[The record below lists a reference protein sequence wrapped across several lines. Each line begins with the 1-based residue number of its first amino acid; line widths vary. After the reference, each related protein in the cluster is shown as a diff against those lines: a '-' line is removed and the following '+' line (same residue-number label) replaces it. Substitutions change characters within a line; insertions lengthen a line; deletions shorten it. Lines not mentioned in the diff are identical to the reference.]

1 MDRRTV
7 ICVSD
12 SIISPLGMN
21 SEENY
26 AAVYGGES
34 AVRRYDGMGKRGESV
49 VMSRLDR
56 EKIKAERERRGIG
69 EQYSFFEG
77 LCIMAA
83 LDACASAGIDASR
96 GSTLFVVSTT
106 KANVSMLGGAD
117 PDLPRSRVL
126 PGVAARAVSG
136 FFRNP
141 NAPLVVCNACIS
153 GVSAQIQALRA
164 LRSGRYDTAVV
175 VGADEQSEFIYSG
188 FLSFKALSDEP
199 CRPFDADR
207 KGLNP
212 GEAAAA
218 MVLKAVDKA
227 GSGDWTL
234 VAGASRN
241 DANHI
246 SGPSRT
252 GEGSYLVLKQMLRYC
267 SPDEL
272 AFINV
277 HGTATAYND
286 EMESIAIDR
295 AGLIDVPVTGLKGC
309 YGHTMGAAGLLESI
323 LAMRAVEHGC
333 VLATRGFSR
342 PGVSRPVN
350 VSASDRPTARRSF
363 IKLISGFGGSNAAL
377 LYRKEE
383 KI

>member
-7 ICVSD
+7 ICAAD
-12 SIISPLGMN
+12 CIISPLGMS

-26 AAVYGGES
+26 AAVHSGES
-34 AVRRYDGMGKRGESV
+34 AVRRYDGMGKRSESV

-56 EKIKAERERRGIG
+56 EKIKSERERRGIG
-69 EQYSFFEG
+69 EGYSFFEG

-83 LDACASAGIDASR
+83 SDAVAAAGIDASHAR
-96 GSTLFVVSTT
+96 TLFIISTT

-117 PDLPRSRVL
+117 PDLPRSREL

-227 GSGDWTL
+227 ESGDWTL

-252 GEGSYLVLKQMLRYC
+252 GEGSLLVLRQMLRYC
-267 SPDEL
+267 TPDEL

-295 AGLIDVPVTGLKGC
+295 AGLLEVPVTGLKGC

-323 LAMRAVEHGC
+323 LAMRSVEHGC
-333 VLATRGFSR
+333 VLATRGYAR

-350 VSASDRPTARRSF
+350 ISASDRTTARRSF

-383 KI
+383 EI